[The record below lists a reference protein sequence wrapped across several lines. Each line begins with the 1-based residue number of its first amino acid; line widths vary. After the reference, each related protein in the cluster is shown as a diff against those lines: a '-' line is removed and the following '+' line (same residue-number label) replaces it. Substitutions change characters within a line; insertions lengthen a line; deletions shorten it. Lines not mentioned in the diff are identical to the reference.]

1 MARHEEF
8 EKVVPYVYV
17 SENRYRIKDIYFSE
31 DACAGNHLLPRK
43 VGLEDFLPGYE
54 LLGSDPP
61 EEFGGG
67 GFYAPTPEACETEC
81 YNRDYYY
88 LNRGSKYCNAWTFIH
103 GESGECFLKV
113 DDVCEN
119 TLKARR
125 QNPKAI
131 SGFLCYSGRTQC
143 WSTSGNSKPDFC
155 PEYRSEGIFFPAAGA
170 SQLENPSGTVS

>member
-61 EEFGGG
+61 KKNGGG
-67 GFYAPTPEACETEC
+67 GVYAPTPEACETEC
-81 YNRDYYY
+81 YV
-88 LNRGSKYCNAWTFIH
+88 RGSDNCNAWTFIP
-103 GESGECFLKV
+103 GESGECYLKGF
-113 DDVCEN
+113 DVCKN

-125 QNPKAI
+125 PNPKAI
-131 SGFLCYSGRTQC
+131 SGFLCYSHPLASEDTQC
-143 WSTSGNSKPDFC
+143 WSTTGNSTPDFC
-155 PEYRSEGIFFPAAGA
+155 PYYQLQSSGSE
-170 SQLENPSGTVS
+170 LENLSGTVS

>member
-1 MARHEEF
+1 M
-8 EKVVPYVYV
+8 PW
-17 SENRYRIKDIYFSE
+17 
-31 DACAGNHLLPRK
+31 K

-54 LLGSDPP
+54 VLGSDPP
-61 EEFGGG
+61 KEYGGG

-81 YNRDYYY
+81 YNR
-88 LNRGSKYCNAWTFIH
+88 GSKYCNAWTFIP

-155 PEYRSEGIFFPAAGA
+155 PEYRSAGIFFPAAGA